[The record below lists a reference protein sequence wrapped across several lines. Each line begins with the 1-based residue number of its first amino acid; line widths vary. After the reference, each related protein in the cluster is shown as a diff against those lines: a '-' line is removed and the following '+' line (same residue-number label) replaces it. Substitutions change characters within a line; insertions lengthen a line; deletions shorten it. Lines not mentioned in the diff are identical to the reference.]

1 MKLTSILI
9 KQLIREAI
17 ESNESK
23 YNIYKFTHN
32 NTGKVIYAY
41 SKNFKTP
48 ESLFNN
54 YIWHINN
61 SKSKSDDVSDT
72 IKSVIAQYPNWEEWK
87 GETLFT
93 DLPQLDAKLEINKL
107 IKSDVNSINA
117 KLAGVG
123 NPGSIEKI
131 YVRSDYILPPSV
143 AGDKMYI
150 RGDVLDD
157 YPKVKVN
164 KINSILNKTD
174 NKVYYLVTNP
184 SMVNTGRPLDSLT
197 KISSVR
203 KRTPDE
209 ERELKLQQEKSD
221 KEIIEKFKAE
231 LDAAGNP
238 DKSELINYR
247 KIKDLDLRKKYS
259 SLYQRLGY
267 NTLSDDTKLIDYFYP
282 KPASEELDKKKIKK
296 FKAQLDSLDN
306 PTRSELANYFKIKDP
321 DLQQKY
327 RSLYNNLYNNTL
339 SDDTRILDY
348 FYPEYEKRV
357 VLSRNASDQEKIEFF
372 KAQLDS
378 LDNPTRSELINWKK
392 IKDPDLRQKH
402 RNLYYVLY
410 NNTLSDNTQI
420 LDYFYPNPKKRLPNK
435 ASDQEKIEFFKAQLD
450 AIGNPTKSELF
461 DKYENFYYNL
471 YNSKLS
477 DNTRILYYF
486 YPKSDKTSISEV
498 WKLKNILLN
507 LYKKR

>member
-1 MKLTSILI
+1 MMNMTGKNIQNKKMKLTSTLI

-123 NPGSIEKI
+123 NPGSIEKT
-131 YVRSDYILPPSV
+131 YVKSDYILPPSV

-184 SMVNTGRPLDSLT
+184 SMVDTGRPLDSLI
-197 KISSVR
+197 KISSTR
-203 KRTPDE
+203 KATPDE

-221 KEIIEKFKAE
+221 DKKIEKYKAQLDAAGNPTRSELGNFPIIEDPDLRKKYERLYKKLFNIKLSDNTRIIDYFYPGYVKKSKALPDKEKIEKFKAE
-231 LDAAGNP
+231 LDALGNP
-238 DKSELINYR
+238 TRSELGYPE
-247 KIKDLDLRKKYS
+247 KIEDPDIQKTYFN
-259 SLYQRLGY
+259 LYQNLGY
-267 NTLSDDTKLIDYFYP
+267 NTLSDGTRLIDYFYP
-282 KPASEELDKKKIKK
+282 EHVKRSKALPDDEKIEK
-296 FKAQLDSLDN
+296 FKAKLN
-306 PTRSELANYFKIKDP
+306 
-321 DLQQKY
+321 
-327 RSLYNNLYNNTL
+327 
-339 SDDTRILDY
+339 
-348 FYPEYEKRV
+348 
-357 VLSRNASDQEKIEFF
+357 
-372 KAQLDS
+372 
-378 LDNPTRSELINWKK
+378 
-392 IKDPDLRQKH
+392 
-402 RNLYYVLY
+402 
-410 NNTLSDNTQI
+410 
-420 LDYFYPNPKKRLPNK
+420 
-435 ASDQEKIEFFKAQLD
+435 

-461 DKYENFYYNL
+461 NNHRNL
-471 YNSKLS
+471 YDNLSQQKLS
-477 DNTRILYYF
+477 DNTKLINYF